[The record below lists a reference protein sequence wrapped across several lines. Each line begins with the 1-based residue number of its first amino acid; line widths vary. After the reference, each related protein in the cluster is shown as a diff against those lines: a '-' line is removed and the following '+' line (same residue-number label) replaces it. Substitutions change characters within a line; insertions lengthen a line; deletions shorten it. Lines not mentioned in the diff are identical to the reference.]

1 MSVVEDVRNVLQDFL
16 TPELRELKARIEAVE
31 KQVQKFAGAMHEQ
44 FQQAEHRTDDR
55 FDFIQGQFQEA
66 ERRAER
72 RHDEM
77 SFLIRQG
84 LEFRNLAERIA
95 AIEE

>member
-1 MSVVEDVRNVLQDFL
+1 MSMIEDVRNVLQDFL
-16 TPELRELKARIEAVE
+16 TPEIRELKVRIEAVE
-31 KQVQKFAGAMHEQ
+31 RKVDDLNGSMHEQ
-44 FQQAEHRTDDR
+44 FRHVQD
-55 FDFIQGQFQEA
+55 QFQQA

-84 LEFRNLAERIA
+84 LEFKNLAERVA
-95 AIEE
+95 AIEEKLRATH

>member
-1 MSVVEDVRNVLQDFL
+1 MSVVEDVRNALQDFL
-16 TPELRELKARIEAVE
+16 SPEIRELKVRIEAVE
-31 KQVQKFAGAMHEQ
+31 RKVDDLKGSMQEQFRQVQDQ
-44 FQQAEHRTDDR
+44 FQQ
-55 FDFIQGQFQEA
+55 A

-84 LEFRNLAERIA
+84 LEFKNLAERVA
-95 AIEE
+95 AIEEKLRATH